1 MAWDD
6 LVLVETDDLGALE
19 PETTAPNQPLGDATW
34 TTQMEQAK
42 LDLKIWFQTDFAD
55 TEDVEDLVQAN
66 DGLERVCAY
75 LSLYHIYN
83 GLQTAA
89 AEPDQWRTKAQYY
102 WDMAR
107 NLYAA
112 MKNSGALQI
121 DFDEDGTIDDEEEA
135 VRAPFVFRRG

>member
-1 MAWDD
+1 MGWDD

-19 PETTAPNQPLGDATW
+19 PETTAANQPLGESVW

-55 TEDVEDLVQAN
+55 TENIEDLVQEN
-66 DGLERVCAY
+66 DGLKRVCAY
-75 LSLYHIYN
+75 LSLYHVYN
-83 GLQTAA
+83 GLSTAA
-89 AEPDQWRTKAQYY
+89 ADTETWRAKAQYY

-107 NLYAA
+107 SLYAA
-112 MKNSGALQI
+112 MKNAGALQI
-121 DFDEDGTIDDEEEA
+121 DFDDDGTIDDEEEA